1 MSLQPFKPSN
11 WDDYHERLAILV
23 LAQVKSRFSKLV
35 THAQATG
42 RISGLAKDVSGKAA
56 HRFEAGLQKQSPLH
70 SWNYMRLFASYIVQE
85 AMGMTA
91 RGRLMDKAAWALHK
105 QRNLL
110 DVKLQGP
117 RPKAKQIVRRARRPK
132 LPAVAR
138 RAVEAQD
145 KLTQWKRKQKLA
157 ATKVKMYQKK
167 VNYYNKKGV

>member
-1 MSLQPFKPSN
+1 MSMQPFKPSN

-23 LAQVKSRFSKLV
+23 LAQVKTRLSKIA
-35 THAQATG
+35 TYAQSTG
-42 RISGLAKDVSGKAA
+42 RISGLSRDAFGGVGRRYMFTATK
-56 HRFEAGLQKQSPLH
+56 ESPLAGIA
-70 SWNYMRLFASYIVQE
+70 SLRLFAQEVVQIVLRS
-85 AMGMTA
+85 
-91 RGRLMDKAAWALHK
+91 RGSVVDKAADAIAK
-105 QRNLL
+105 QRHLL
-110 DVKLQGP
+110 DVRLQGP
-117 RPKAKQIVRRARRPK
+117 RPKARQILRRARRPK

>member
-1 MSLQPFKPSN
+1 MSLQPFTPSN
-11 WDDYHERLAILV
+11 WDDYHERLAILL

-35 THAQATG
+35 TNAQATG
-42 RISGLAKDVSGKAA
+42 RISGMPPQICGKAA
-56 HRFEAGLQKQSPLH
+56 RYEGAVLTQQSPLS
-70 SWNYMRLFASYIVQE
+70 SWNCMRSFAARIVQE
-85 AMGMTA
+85 AMGITV
-91 RGRLMDKAAWALHK
+91 RGQMIDKAAWALHK
-105 QRNLL
+105 QRNVL

-117 RPKAKQIVRRARRPK
+117 RPKAKSIVRRARRPK

-167 VNYYNKKGV
+167 VNYYYKKGV